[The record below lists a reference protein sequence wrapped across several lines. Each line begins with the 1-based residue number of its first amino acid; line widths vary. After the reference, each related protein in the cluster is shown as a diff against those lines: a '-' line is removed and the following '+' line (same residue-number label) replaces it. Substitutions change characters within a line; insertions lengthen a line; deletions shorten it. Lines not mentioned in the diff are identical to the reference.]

1 MECNS
6 LRAIPRWFEEK
17 GGRRNE
23 FSSFVER
30 IFASSLSRFQQGFQ
44 QGHLVNGNYDSKD
57 GKDILN
63 FIYRF
68 IRYSNWNP
76 ITTSSSIPSYIS
88 SKSYGQLTILHIEI
102 NRKEKKDNIKNFV
115 RNKSKISLTIQKW
128 NWLILWLNTLHARI
142 NKRAWENKI
151 DNSFVRPIEN

>member
-1 MECNS
+1 MRFLDDSRRKEEEETSFLHLSKEFLPRVYRDFNKDFN
-6 LRAIPRWFEEK
+6 RAILLMEITIRK
-17 GGRRNE
+17 T
-23 FSSFVER
+23 VR
-30 IFASSLSRFQQGFQ
+30 IL
-44 QGHLVNGNYDSKD
+44 
-57 GKDILN
+57 LN

-76 ITTSSSIPSYIS
+76 ITISSSIPSYIS

-142 NKRAWENKI
+142 NKRAWKNKI
-151 DNSFVRPIEN
+151 DDSFVRPIKN